1 MRPLSTYQTALL
13 FTCLLSVFLGA
24 CSGPQATAGMI
35 QVEILADSNSHSLSI
50 PSGSTVQQALDSAD
64 IQLDP
69 LDRVDPPVY
78 TLLTDGAVV
87 TVTRVREYFEIEEI
101 VIPFDRQTIRNEDL
115 PEGETR
121 LLQPGVNGLQEITY
135 RILEEEGEEISRS
148 PVKNVTLHEAE
159 PEIIMIGLQA
169 AYTPLPIDGRLVYV
183 SGGNAW
189 LIQGNTGN
197 RRPLVLTGDL
207 DGRIARL
214 SPDGD
219 WFLFTRHTDEDDE
232 DINTLW
238 AISTTDLDAEPRD
251 LRAKNIIH
259 FADWVPSS
267 ASLSVVYSSVE
278 PSPAPPGWQ
287 AYNNLIKIPLSTS
300 GRALREEPIIEA
312 NAGGQYGWWGTNF
325 LWGSNSDYLAYAR
338 ADSVG
343 LVDLDEGLFIPLR
356 EFAPYQTLSD
366 WAWVPGLAWGHDD
379 RTLFYID
386 HGSPIGLESPG
397 ASPVFDLVA
406 LTGRGGVTLPLTT
419 RAGMFAYPSVSP
431 IIEMPNGE
439 IYYHVAY
446 FQAISPLESDDS
458 NYRLMIMD
466 RDGSNLREL
475 FPPPGEPGLEPQQVR
490 IAWSPGADRL
500 GILYRGDLWIV
511 DVANGIGQRVTSDG
525 QMLNYDWKP

>member
-1 MRPLSTYQTALL
+1 MRPLSNCRSVLIA
-13 FTCLLSVFLGA
+13 TCFLGIALGA
-24 CSGPQATAGMI
+24 CSGPQATAGMV
-35 QVEILADSNSHSLSI
+35 QVEVLADSTSQAISI
-50 PSGSTVQQALDSAD
+50 PSGSTVQQALEIAG
-64 IQLDP
+64 IQLAT
-69 LDRVDPPVY
+69 LDRVDPPSY

-87 TVTRVREYFEIEEI
+87 TVIRISERFEIEEI
-101 VIPFDRQTIRNEDL
+101 VIPFDRQTIKNEDL

-135 RILEEEGEEISRS
+135 RILEEEGVEISRS
-148 PVKNVTLHEAE
+148 PVKNVIIHEPE

-207 DGRIARL
+207 DGRVARL
-214 SPDGD
+214 SSDGN
-219 WFLFTRHTDEDDE
+219 WFLFTRHTDEGED

-238 AISTTDLDAEPRD
+238 AISTTNPDAEPKD
-251 LRAKNIIH
+251 LRARNIIH

-267 ASLSVVYSSVE
+267 VSLSVVYSSVE

-287 AYNNLIKIPLSTS
+287 AYNNLIRIPLSTS

-312 NAGGQYGWWGTNF
+312 NAGGQYGWWGTAF
-325 LWGSNSDYLAYAR
+325 LWGSDSDHLAYAR
-338 ADSVG
+338 ADSIG
-343 LVDLDEGLFIPLR
+343 FVDLDSGEFNPIR

-379 RTLFYID
+379 RTIFFVD
-386 HGSPIGLESPG
+386 HGSPIGLESPS

-406 LTGRGGVTLPLTT
+406 ITGTGGLTLPLSD

-431 IIEMPNGE
+431 IIEMQNGE
-439 IYYHVAY
+439 IYYQVAF

-466 RDGSNLREL
+466 RDGSNLRTL

-511 DVANGIGQRVTSDG
+511 DITNGIGQRVTSDA